1 MRNDHDAGKSTLP
14 IMAIL
19 FALASATLVAA
30 HGDASACGGLF
41 CGGPPPNP
49 FAPLPVAQ
57 NGENV
62 VFSLTKDPA
71 GGAPTLQAHIQILYT
86 GDAAAFSWVVP
97 VDAAPTLSTG
107 TDRLFTQLAAVT
119 QPRFQA
125 TSMLSGTC
133 IAPPTGPGTTGT
145 AGAGGGFIGGTGAAG
160 TSGSAG
166 TSGGVTVSFQGA
178 VGPFDAAVI
187 KSEDPTELKTWLTDN
202 AYVISDAASGL
213 IDVYVR
219 ENKHFVALK
228 LLNGVGVRSI
238 QPIVL
243 TFRGTEACVPLR
255 LTAIAANPDM
265 PVLVWV
271 LSDRRVAPRGFYEM
285 KIDEARIDWLRSGA
299 NYFGPQ
305 GLVSLAANE
314 AGGNAFVTEYAG
326 VSSIARTQVYSN
338 GQFNMTTLTTAM
350 TPPVY
355 VQALINMGLAND
367 PLMLPLLS
375 KYIPMPEA
383 LKAMGVT
390 EQQFYANIG
399 GYWQQFAF
407 PPYDLMLLTN
417 EIWKTIVT
425 PRIEAQMMIDSHPY
439 LTRLNTFISPDEMNK
454 DPFFFE
460 SRDLTN
466 VPNVHTAVIRTM
478 CGNMDYLQCNAPM
491 RLELPDGRMA
501 WLRAGSKAT
510 TCQGATPSVA
520 GLASLPAAEI
530 AWQREE
536 TGEGIR
542 VIDNTAAIA
551 SGIAANN
558 NKFPNEQRMFPIPTG
573 AGGTTG
579 VGGTVGMGAWGGNG
593 GTGGSGS
600 GVGGVAGGGVGSG
613 GVGPGAGGA
622 DAPGTAGSGAT
633 GTAGTAGPP
642 QQRSSGGGCGC
653 TTGGPDASTGVA
665 AIAFAGVFGL
675 SLARR
680 RRRRVG

>member
-1 MRNDHDAGKSTLP
+1 MRHDNDPGKP
-14 IMAIL
+14 ILAKMAIL
-19 FALASATLVAA
+19 FAVAGGTLFAT

-62 VFSLTKDPA
+62 VFSITKDPA
-71 GGAPTLQAHIQILYT
+71 GGAPTLAAHIQILYT
-86 GDAAAFSWVVP
+86 GDAAAFSWIVP
-97 VDAAPTLSTG
+97 VDAAPALSTG
-107 TDRLFTQLAAVT
+107 TDRLFTQLASVT

-125 TSMLSGTC
+125 TSMVSGTC
-133 IAPPTGPGTTGT
+133 IPQMVPGGSPGT
-145 AGAGGGFIGGTGAAG
+145 AGAFGGT
-160 TSGSAG
+160 GSAG
-166 TSGGVTVSFQGA
+166 TTGAGGAAGGGVTVSFQGA

-187 KSEDPTELKTWLTDN
+187 KSDDPAVLKKWLTDN
-202 AYVISDAASGL
+202 AYVVSDAASGL

-271 LSDRRVAPRGFYEM
+271 LSDKRVAPRGFYEM
-285 KIDEARIDWLRSGA
+285 KIDEARIDWLRGGS

-326 VSSIARTQVYSN
+326 VSSIARTLVYAN
-338 GQFNMTTLTTAM
+338 DQINLTTLRMAM

-355 VQALINMGLAND
+355 VQAVISMGLASD
-367 PLMLPLLS
+367 PLMLPLLA
-375 KYIPMPEA
+375 KYIPMPDA
-383 LKAMGVT
+383 VRAMGVT
-390 EQQFYANIG
+390 EQQFYANVSS
-399 GYWQQFAF
+399 YWQQFAF
-407 PPYDLMLLTN
+407 PPYDLLALTN
-417 EIWKTIVT
+417 EISKSIVT
-425 PRIEAQMMIDSHPY
+425 PRIEAQMMIDGHPY
-439 LTRLNTFISPDEMNK
+439 LTRLNTFVSPDEMNQ

-460 SRDLTN
+460 NPDLGT
-466 VPNVHTAVIRTM
+466 VSNVHTAVIRTM
-478 CGNMDYLQCNAPM
+478 CGNMEYLQCNAPM

-510 TCQGATPSVA
+510 ICQGAQPSVA
-520 GLASLPAAEI
+520 GLASLPAAEV
-530 AWQREE
+530 AWKREE
-536 TGEGIR
+536 TGEGMR

-551 SGIAANN
+551 AGIAVNN
-558 NKFPNEQRMFPIPTG
+558 NKFPNEQTMFPIPSGPGGATG
-573 AGGTTG
+573 AGGRGGAGGSGGGSAG
-579 VGGTVGMGAWGGNG
+579 VDGNVGSGGTVGS
-593 GTGGSGS
+593 GTGG
-600 GVGGVAGGGVGSG
+600 AGPGSG
-613 GVGPGAGGA
+613 GTAASGTGAIG
-622 DAPGTAGSGAT
+622 
-633 GTAGTAGPP
+633 GPP
-642 QQRSSGGGCGC
+642 NQGPGGGCGC
-653 TTGGPDASTGVA
+653 ATGGRDAGTGAA

-680 RRRRVG
+680 RRRRGR

>member
-1 MRNDHDAGKSTLP
+1 MRNENDAGKSTLAT
-14 IMAIL
+14 MAIL
-19 FALASATLVAA
+19 FALASATLVTT

-62 VFSLTKDPA
+62 VFSITKDPA

-86 GDAAAFSWVVP
+86 GDAADFSWIVP
-97 VDAAPTLSTG
+97 VDAAPTLTTG
-107 TDRLFTQLAAVT
+107 TDRLFTQLASVT

-133 IAPPTGPGTTGT
+133 IAPPTVDAGASGT
-145 AGAGGGFIGGTGAAG
+145 AGSFAG
-160 TSGSAG
+160 TGSAG
-166 TSGGVTVSFQGA
+166 TTGAGGAAGGGVTVSFQGA
-178 VGPFDAAVI
+178 VGPFDTAVI
-187 KSEDPTELKTWLTDN
+187 KSDDSTLLKKWLTDREF
-202 AYVISDAASGL
+202 VVSDAAAGL

-219 ENKHFVALK
+219 ENKYFVALK
-228 LLNGVGVRSI
+228 LRNGVGVRSI

-271 LSDRRVAPRGFYEM
+271 LSDKRVAPRGFYEM
-285 KIDEARIDWLRSGA
+285 KIDEARIDWLRSGT

-326 VSSIARTQVYSN
+326 VSSIARTLVYTN
-338 GQFNMTTLTTAM
+338 GQINLTTLMNAM
-350 TPPVY
+350 TPPLY
-355 VQALINMGLAND
+355 VQALISMGLASD
-367 PLMLPLLS
+367 PLILPKLA
-375 KYIPMPEA
+375 KYIPMPDA
-383 LKAMGVT
+383 VKAMGVT
-390 EQQFYANIG
+390 DQQFYANLSF
-399 GYWQQFAF
+399 YWQNFAF
-407 PPYDLMLLTN
+407 PPYDLAALTKD
-417 EIWKTIVT
+417 ISDSIVT
-425 PRIEAQMMIDSHPY
+425 PRMEAQMMIDSHPY

-460 SRDLTN
+460 SRDLTD
-466 VPNVHTAVIRTM
+466 VPNLHTAVIRTM
-478 CGNMDYLQCNAPM
+478 CGNMEYLQCNAPM
-491 RLELPDGRMA
+491 RLELTDGRMA

-510 TCQGATPSVA
+510 TCQGAQPSVA
-520 GLASLPAAEI
+520 GLASLPAAEV

-551 SGIAANN
+551 TGIAANN
-558 NKFPNEQRMFPIPTG
+558 NKFPNEQALFPIPSGT
-573 AGGTTG
+573 GGTTG
-579 VGGTVGMGAWGGNG
+579 VGGTVGVGSWGGSG
-593 GTGGSGS
+593 GTGGGS
-600 GVGGVAGGGVGSG
+600 GVAGMGGGGTVGSG
-613 GVGPGAGGA
+613 GSVQ
-622 DAPGTAGSGAT
+622 GTAGIGPKPTVGT
-633 GTAGTAGPP
+633 GGSSDGLN
-642 QQRSSGGGCGC
+642 QRSSGGGCGC
-653 TTGGPDASTGVA
+653 ATGGVDAGTGVA
-665 AIAFAGVFGL
+665 AIAFASVFGL

-680 RRRRVG
+680 RRRRGR